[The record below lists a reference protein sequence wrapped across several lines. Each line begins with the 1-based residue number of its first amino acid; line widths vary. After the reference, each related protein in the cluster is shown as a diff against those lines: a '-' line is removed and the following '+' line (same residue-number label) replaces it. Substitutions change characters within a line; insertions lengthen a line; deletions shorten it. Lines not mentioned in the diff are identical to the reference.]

1 MINLSCLKLSLWTR
15 VEKIKL
21 WKRWLSKSLLTLI
34 ALSASFLLLGMPAAW
49 ANINNDT
56 YDGNIFVIYAGNGSL
71 VPPKLN
77 LVESFNREQPV
88 LLVFYLEDSSDCK
101 QYSQVVSQLQS
112 YYGRAASFIP
122 VNIDSIPV
130 KSSYETNE
138 PGYYYQGFVPQTVVL
153 DANGIVVFNR
163 KGQVEFE
170 KVDDVLREVFDLLPR
185 AESVELK
192 RRTYNQF
199 NSELTE

>member
-122 VNIDSIPV
+122 VNVDSIPV